1 MNEFKSESKKGLGQ
15 GLAAILGTENY
26 ITKNDL
32 VQELAIDSIVSNPHQ
47 PRKHFKEAEIQ
58 ELAQSISRTGVLQP
72 IIVREQGPNRYEI
85 VAGERRWRA
94 AQQAN
99 LHKIPVVIK
108 KLDDAQAFTIALVEN
123 IQRSDLNP
131 VEEADGYQLLMDQ
144 MQFTQEK
151 IAEMVGKS
159 RPHIANTLRLNSLSK
174 HIRALV
180 ANGDLTAGHAKALIG
195 IENADGLAELMVK
208 RQLNVRQAERLVR
221 RIKRKDA
228 STVEDLNKLADAIIS
243 SAPANEEESINT
255 TNNDPEEEKIRGMVA
270 QALPYAQVEFYFHER
285 KPGLRIQFKNLGDLD
300 AFLEKLL

>member
-1 MNEFKSESKKGLGQ
+1 MNEFKSDSKKSLGQ

-47 PRKHFKEAEIQ
+47 PRKHFKAEEIQ

-99 LHKIPVVIK
+99 LHKIPVIIK

-131 VEEADGYQLLMDQ
+131 VEEADGYQLLVDQ
-144 MQFTQEK
+144 MYFTQEK
-151 IAEMVGKS
+151 IAEMLGKS
-159 RPHIANTLRLNSLSK
+159 RSHVANTLRLNSLSS

-180 ANGDLTAGHAKALIG
+180 ANEELSLGHAKSLIG
-195 IENADGLAELMVK
+195 IENADGIAEIMVK
-208 RQLNVRQAERLVR
+208 RHLNVRQAERLVR

-228 STVEDLNKLADAIIS
+228 RTTEDLHKLADAIIS
-243 SAPANEEESINT
+243 SESADDEPMVT
-255 TNNDPEEEKIRGMVA
+255 SHGDPEEEKIRGMVA
-270 QALPYAQVEFYFHER
+270 RALPNAQVEFYFQDQ

-300 AFLEKLL
+300 IFLEKLL